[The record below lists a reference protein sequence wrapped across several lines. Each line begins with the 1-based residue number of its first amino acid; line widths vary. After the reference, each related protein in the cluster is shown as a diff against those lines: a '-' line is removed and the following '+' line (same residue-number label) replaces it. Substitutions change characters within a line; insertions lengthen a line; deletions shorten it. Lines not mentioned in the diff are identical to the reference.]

1 MSKAMWNEF
10 KENTKDFF
18 LNPER
23 NPDGTRMPGVN
34 KQNVT
39 AVLIAGFVGW
49 LLITATVG
57 ARLKRTVKKLP
68 IIGNIFFVKKKVGP
82 NKYKTVRRRMPRGR
96 RR

>member
-23 NPDGTRMPGVN
+23 NPDGSRMPGVN

-49 LLITATVG
+49 LLLTLTIG
-57 ARLKRTVKKLP
+57 ASVKRTL
-68 IIGNIFFVKKKVGP
+68 KKVP
-82 NKYKTVRRRMPRGR
+82 VVKMLFKKSAPRRATRRATSRRRR
-96 RR
+96 

>member
-1 MSKAMWNEF
+1 MKDWFYNF

-23 NPDGTRMPGVN
+23 NPDGSRMPGVN

-49 LLITATVG
+49 LLLTLTVG
-57 ARLKRTVKKLP
+57 ARLKRTLKALP
-68 IIGNIFFVKKKVGP
+68 IVGMLFKK
-82 NKYKTVRRRMPRGR
+82 TRSATRRTARRARVRYQGR
-96 RR
+96 RK

>member
-1 MSKAMWNEF
+1 MSKEMFNNF

-23 NPDGTRMPGVN
+23 NPDGSRMAGYN

-49 LLITATVG
+49 LLLTLTVG
-57 ARLKRTVKKLP
+57 ARLKRTLKGLP
-68 IIGNIFFVKKKVGP
+68 IVGMLFKKTR
-82 NKYKTVRRRMPRGR
+82 TVARRSAKRARVRVQGR

>member
-1 MSKAMWNEF
+1 MLNEF

-23 NPDGTRMPGVN
+23 NPDGTRMKGFN

-49 LLITATVG
+49 LLLTVSFG
-57 ARLKRTVKKLP
+57 ASIKRTL
-68 IIGNIFFVKKKVGP
+68 KKVPGI
-82 NKYKTVRRRMPRGR
+82 KMIFGKAKKAVRRRAKAPTR
-96 RR
+96 RRAKRTY

>member
-1 MSKAMWNEF
+1 MKDWFYNF

-23 NPDGTRMPGVN
+23 NPDGSRMPGVN

-49 LLITATVG
+49 LLLTLTIGRNVKATLKKVPVVNMLFKKSAPRRRTTRRATA
-57 ARLKRTVKKLP
+57 RRRTVKR
-68 IIGNIFFVKKKVGP
+68 
-82 NKYKTVRRRMPRGR
+82 Y
-96 RR
+96 

>member
-1 MSKAMWNEF
+1 MMKAWWNEF

-39 AVLIAGFVGW
+39 AILIAGFVGW
-49 LLITATVG
+49 LLLTLTVG
-57 ARLKRTVKKLP
+57 RRVKATL
-68 IIGNIFFVKKKVGP
+68 KKVP
-82 NKYKTVRRRMPRGR
+82 VVNMLFKKSAPRRRPTRRAPARRRMRK
-96 RR
+96 